1 MGFWARVSCKVRPQV
16 SQLALC
22 GILLFM
28 LQLVVPADL
37 REARREQVLDAQVDL
52 PGGKTREEYLLS
64 RKLADEGP
72 EQRRLGL
79 VRDSVGKGR
88 QQLFDATIS
97 KKPLKRSKVK
107 EFTLVTTLRRS
118 SVQRTARAPSLFSCS
133 PRICQLS

>member
-1 MGFWARVSCKVRPQV
+1 
-16 SQLALC
+16 
-22 GILLFM
+22 M

-79 VRDSVGKGR
+79 VRDSVT
-88 QQLFDATIS
+88 AA
-97 KKPLKRSKVK
+97 
-107 EFTLVTTLRRS
+107 LRRYY
-118 SVQRTARAPSLFSCS
+118 L
-133 PRICQLS
+133 